1 MDRGKVIREGTPQEL
16 KDCCGGDTHVRIRVT
31 DRARTLEAVEALREI
46 GKESV
51 YGVPETGEVSLPAI
65 GGTSMLA
72 DVVRRMDAAG
82 IALAELGLK
91 QPTLDDVFLAIT
103 GHATDRPN
111 GVNKGDPAE
120 STQGIDG

>member
-1 MDRGKVIREGTPQEL
+1 M
-16 KDCCGGDTHVRIRVT
+16 KDCCGGDTHIKIRVT
-31 DRARTLEAVEALREI
+31 DRIRTLEAVEALREL
-46 GKESV
+46 GKENV

-65 GGTSMLA
+65 GGPSMLA

-103 GHATDRPN
+103 GHTAEKAN
-111 GVNKGDPAE
+111 EVNKETLQSRLKGE
-120 STQGIDG
+120 IDEFKN